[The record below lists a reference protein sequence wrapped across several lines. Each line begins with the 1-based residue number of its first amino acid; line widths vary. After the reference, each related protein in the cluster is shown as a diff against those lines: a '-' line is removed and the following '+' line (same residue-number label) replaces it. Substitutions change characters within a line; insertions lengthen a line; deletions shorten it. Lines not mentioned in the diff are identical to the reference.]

1 MTKQEAY
8 NKMLE
13 GYCVSH
19 KDFGSD
25 EFLFMDESYIIRDET
40 GEEFEESW
48 DVRTGD
54 SWETNWFIFKNK
66 KLIDKAKALTDVV
79 LDKVDTVICAPFV
92 VLRCLVK
99 RQGENLRIGAQNMHF
114 EEHGAFTGEI
124 APDMLTSIGVSYV
137 IIGHS
142 ERRAMFNETDES
154 VNKKLH
160 AAFNHGLTPILCVG
174 EHLEERESGKTEEV
188 IKNQLVKDLEGLT
201 SDQVKELVI
210 AYEPIW
216 AIGTGKTATADV
228 ADETCG
234 FIRATVASLYD
245 NATAEAIRIQYGGS
259 VKLNN
264 IEELMKKPNIDG
276 ALIGGA
282 SLVAEDFKTFARVAE
297 KLQ

>member
-1 MTKQEAY
+1 MRKPIIAG
-8 NKMLE
+8 NWKMF
-13 GYCVSH
+13 
-19 KDFGSD
+19 KT
-25 EFLFMDESYIIRDET
+25 RDEALA
-40 GEEFEESW
+40 
-48 DVRTGD
+48 
-54 SWETNWFIFKNK
+54 FIYAVNNDMPS
-66 KLIDKAKALTDVV
+66 I
-79 LDKVDTVICAPFV
+79 DKVDTVICASFV